1 MIKPPHQQPQGSN
14 VQYRQMHSL
23 NWNVQMQI
31 SYYLDLLEIQFE
43 PEAAGTLSLSGNEA
57 HL

>member
-1 MIKPPHQQPQGSN
+1 MIKPHQQPQGSS

-43 PEAAGTLSLSGNEA
+43 PEAAAALSLSGNKA